1 MALEGTLQD
10 FALVDILQLIG
21 MQRKTGVLTLSGR
34 EEGISFVLQE
44 GGGAGAAPADDVFE
58 GNLGRILVRR
68 ELITRERW
76 EEARQMRT
84 RTGQRLIPFLQA
96 GPWVSPKDL
105 ERVVQ
110 RLVLETLYRALR
122 GRGGKYSFN
131 A

>member
-21 MQRKTGVLTLSGR
+21 MQRKTEAINVM
-34 EEGISFVLQE
+34 LQD
-44 GGGAGAAPADDVFE
+44 GMVAWAASTDDVFE

-68 ELITRERW
+68 ELITLERW

-122 GRGGKYSFN
+122 GRGG
-131 A
+131 